1 MVGPRT
7 WLHIATL
14 LAGGGIAGAVGNLAN
29 VVSARG
35 DETEPPT
42 TARVAAEGVL
52 VMRNGMV
59 VSGRILKTGSDY
71 EVHGAQ
77 GARAFYPGTHVKL
90 QAASLVEAHK
100 KLRENALAQHS
111 ANAHVLLAQW
121 CLTNHLDGEARQEL
135 LDALKLEPDRDDAR
149 RMLRNAEESLKKETR
164 VASAA
169 DVVPDEPARAA
180 GQTSA
185 STEDAV
191 SLGGL
196 SREQALQFARR
207 IQPLLMNNCT
217 AAGCHGRDSQNGFRL
232 YKISPGK
239 YANRHAAERNLA
251 EVLDCVD
258 VNKPRASRLLTAP
271 RGKHGR
277 RGRPVFA
284 GPRGEEQFAE
294 LQKWVMAV
302 AREESV
308 RENDGANDRRKT
320 SGLPVSRSRTD
331 RAELAP
337 GAAPASGAALP
348 AAEPFSPGA
357 KLPSQRPLPAGSGD
371 PFDPAA
377 FNRGADRR
385 PGR

>member
-7 WLHIATL
+7 WLCIATL
-14 LAGGGIAGAVGNLAN
+14 LAGWGIAGAAGSLAKTA
-29 VVSARG
+29 SARG
-35 DETEPPT
+35 DETDPPT

-52 VMRNGMV
+52 VMRNGVV

-71 EVHGAQ
+71 EVHGPQ
-77 GARAFYPGTHVKL
+77 GSRAFYPGTHVKL
-90 QAASLVEAHK
+90 HAASLAEAHK
-100 KLRENALAQHS
+100 KLRENALTQNS

-149 RMLRNAEESLKKETR
+149 RMLRNAEESLQKDRRIESSP
-164 VASAA
+164 VE
-169 DVVPDEPARAA
+169 VHDEPARTA

-217 AAGCHGRDSQNGFRL
+217 ASGCHGRDSQNGFRL

-251 EVLDCVD
+251 EVLECIDLK
-258 VNKPRASRLLTAP
+258 KPRSSPLLTAP

-284 GPRGEEQFAE
+284 GPRGEEQLAE
-294 LQKWVMAV
+294 LQKWVTAV
-302 AREESV
+302 AREESARDV
-308 RENDGANDRRKT
+308 DGATDRRKN
-320 SGLPVSRSRTD
+320 SALPVSRSRT
-331 RAELAP
+331 EPVP
-337 GAAPASGAALP
+337 GGAPAAGDSLP

-377 FNRGADRR
+377 FNRSADRR

>member
-1 MVGPRT
+1 M
-7 WLHIATL
+7 L
-14 LAGGGIAGAVGNLAN
+14 LAGWSTAAAVGGLAN
-29 VVSARG
+29 LNDARG
-35 DETEPPT
+35 DEVDPPS
-42 TARVAAEGVL
+42 TARGAAEGVL

-71 EVHGAQ
+71 EVHGPQ
-77 GARAFYPGTHVKL
+77 GSRAVYLGTHVKL
-90 QAASLVEAHK
+90 HAASLTEAYQQ
-100 KLRENALAQHS
+100 LRESALKQRS

-121 CLTNHLDGEARQEL
+121 CLTNHLDSEARDEL

-149 RMLRNAEESLKKETR
+149 RMLRNAEESLQKGQATAPSTA
-164 VASAA
+164 VAPDDPLRTPRQATAPA
-169 DVVPDEPARAA
+169 D
-180 GQTSA
+180 
-185 STEDAV
+185 DAV

-196 SREQALQFARR
+196 SRETALQFARR

-251 EVLDCVD
+251 EVLECIDLK
-258 VNKPRASRLLTAP
+258 KPRSSRLLTAP

-294 LQKWVMAV
+294 LQKWVTAV
-302 AREESV
+302 AREESARDV
-308 RENDGANDRRKT
+308 GATGDRRKT
-320 SGLPVSRSRTD
+320 SAVPVSRSRD
-331 RAELAP
+331 DGVESGRSA
-337 GAAPASGAALP
+337 GSAAGDTLPPAKPFAADMP
-348 AAEPFSPGA
+348 
-357 KLPSQRPLPAGSGD
+357 LPSQRPLPPGSGD
-371 PFDPAA
+371 PFDPAV